1 MVNDG
6 YLDAALEQFVEHLV
20 VERGLAPL
28 TLEAY
33 ASDLAGLRAFL
44 PTLGRE
50 RWDQVTLPDLQSF
63 LDHLEGQGVGPR
75 SRARKLSA
83 VRQFYRFLL
92 REGLAANNPLEWLDS
107 PKLPKGLPKVLGL
120 EEVDRLLAAPDP
132 ATPLGQRDDAM
143 LELLYATGLR
153 VSELVGLTVPQL
165 DLRRGVVR
173 VQGKGSK
180 ERLVPMVFRAVEKV
194 QLYLQHIRPVLLKGQ
209 KTQRLFLN
217 RSGRGLSRQ
226 GFWKI
231 LKGYAR
237 QAELPPHLSPHTLR
251 HSFATHLLWRG
262 ADLRALQLLLGHA
275 DISTTQIYTH
285 LHTARLQEIHQQAH
299 PRG

>member
-1 MVNDG
+1 
-6 YLDAALEQFVEHLV
+6 
-20 VERGLAPL
+20 
-28 TLEAY
+28 
-33 ASDLAGLRAFL
+33 
-44 PTLGRE
+44 
-50 RWDQVTLPDLQSF
+50 
-63 LDHLEGQGVGPR
+63 
-75 SRARKLSA
+75 
-83 VRQFYRFLL
+83 
-92 REGLAANNPLEWLDS
+92 
-107 PKLPKGLPKVLGL
+107 LPKVLGL
-120 EEVDRLLAAPDP
+120 EEVERLLAAPDP

-173 VQGKGSK
+173 VQGKGAK
-180 ERLVPMVFRAVEKV
+180 ERLVPMVFRAVEKL
-194 QLYLQHIRPVLLKGQ
+194 QLYLQHVRPVLLKGQ
-209 KTQRLFLN
+209 KTPRLFLN
-217 RSGRGLSRQ
+217 RSGKGLSRQ

-237 QAELPPHLSPHTLR
+237 QIGLPAHLSPHTLR
-251 HSFATHLLWRG
+251 HSFATHLLWQG
-262 ADLRALQLLLGHA
+262 ADLRALQLMLGHA

>member
-1 MVNDG
+1 MANNG

-44 PTLGRE
+44 PALGRE
-50 RWDQVTLPDLQSF
+50 RWDQVTLPDLQNF
-63 LDHLEGQGVGPR
+63 LDHLEGQGTGPR

-92 REGLAANNPLEWLDS
+92 REGLAVNNPLEWLDS

-120 EEVDRLLAAPDP
+120 EEVERLLAAPDP

-153 VSELVGLTVPQL
+153 VSELVGLTVPQI

-180 ERLVPMVFRAVEKV
+180 ERLVPMIFRAVEKV

-251 HSFATHLLWRG
+251 HSFATHLLWGG

>member
-1 MVNDG
+1 MDQP
-6 YLDAALEQFVEHLV
+6 LEQFLQHLV
-20 VERGLAPL
+20 VERGLAHL
-28 TLEAY
+28 TVEAY
-33 ASDLAGLRAFL
+33 AHDLAGLAAFL
-44 PTLGRE
+44 RAAGQE
-50 RWDQVTLPDLQSF
+50 QWSAVTLEDLQRY
-63 LDHLEGQGVGPR
+63 LEDLEQQGVGPR

-83 VRQFYRFLL
+83 VRQFFRFLL
-92 REGLAANNPLEWLDS
+92 RENLTDHTPLEWLDS

-120 EEVDRLLAAPDP
+120 EEVERLLAAPDP
-132 ATPLGQRDDAM
+132 TTPLGQRDDAM

-173 VQGKGSK
+173 VLGKGAK
-180 ERLVPMVFRAVEKV
+180 ERLVPMVFRAVEKI
-194 QLYLQHIRPVLLKGQ
+194 QLYLQHIRPVLLKNQ
-209 KTQRLFLN
+209 KSQRLFLN
-217 RSGRGLSRQ
+217 RSGTGLSRQ

-237 QAELPPHLSPHTLR
+237 QAGLPPSLSPHTLR
-251 HSFATHLLWRG
+251 HSFATHLLWQG
-262 ADLRALQLLLGHA
+262 ADLRALQLMLGHA

>member
-1 MVNDG
+1 MVNNG

-44 PTLGRE
+44 PTHGRE

-237 QAELPPHLSPHTLR
+237 QAQLPSHLSPHTLR

>member
-1 MVNDG
+1 MDQ
-6 YLDAALEQFVEHLV
+6 ALEQFLQHLV

-33 ASDLAGLRAFL
+33 AHDLARLAAYLHERGRDGWRTI
-44 PTLGRE
+44 TL
-50 RWDQVTLPDLQSF
+50 TDLQDY
-63 LDHLEGQGVGPR
+63 LAYLEQQGVGAR

-83 VRQFYRFLL
+83 IRQLYRFLL
-92 REGLAANNPLEWLDS
+92 REGLADHNPLEWLDA
-107 PKLPKGLPKVLGL
+107 PKLPKGLPKILGL
-120 EEVDRLLAAPDP
+120 EEVERLLAAPDP
-132 ATPLGQRDDAM
+132 TTPLGQRDDAM
-143 LELLYATGLR
+143 LEILYATGLR
-153 VSELVGLTVPQL
+153 VSELVGLTIPQL
-165 DLRRGVVR
+165 DLRRGVIR
-173 VQGKGSK
+173 VVGKGAK

-194 QLYLQHIRPVLLKGQ
+194 NLYLQHVRPLLLKGQ
-209 KTQRLFLN
+209 KTQVLFLN
-217 RSGRGLSRQ
+217 RRGNGLTRQ

-231 LKGYAR
+231 IKGYAR
-237 QAELPPHLSPHTLR
+237 QVGLPPELSPHTLR

-285 LHTARLQEIHQQAH
+285 LHTARLQEIHRQAH

>member
-1 MVNDG
+1 MDQT
-6 YLDAALEQFVEHLV
+6 LQQFLQHLV

-28 TLEAY
+28 TVEAY
-33 ASDLAGLRAFL
+33 AHDLTGLAAFLRAA
-44 PTLGRE
+44 GQE
-50 RWDQVTLPDLQSF
+50 QWSIVTLEDLQGY
-63 LDHLEGQGVGPR
+63 LGDLEQQGVGPR

-83 VRQFYRFLL
+83 VRQFFRFLL
-92 REGLAANNPLEWLDS
+92 RENLTDHNPLEWLDS
-107 PKLPKGLPKVLGL
+107 PKVPKGLPKVLGL
-120 EEVDRLLAAPDP
+120 EEVERLLAAPDP
-132 ATPLGQRDDAM
+132 TTPLGQRDDAM

-173 VQGKGSK
+173 VLGKGAK
-180 ERLVPMVFRAVEKV
+180 ERLVPMVFQAVEKI
-194 QLYLQHIRPVLLKGQ
+194 QLYLQHIRPVLLKNQ
-209 KTQRLFLN
+209 RSQRLFLN
-217 RSGRGLSRQ
+217 RSGTGLSRQ

-237 QAELPPHLSPHTLR
+237 QAGLPPHLSPHTLR
-251 HSFATHLLWRG
+251 HSFATHLLWQG
-262 ADLRALQLLLGHA
+262 ADLRALQLMLGHA

>member
-1 MVNDG
+1 MTRNDL
-6 YLDAALEQFVEHLV
+6 LDAALEQFIEHLI

-33 ASDLAGLRAFL
+33 ANDLAGLRSFL

-50 RWDQVTLPDLQSF
+50 SWDQITLPDLQSF
-63 LDHLEGQGVGPR
+63 LSHLEGQGVGPR

-83 VRQFYRFLL
+83 VRQFFRFLL

-153 VSELVGLTVPQL
+153 VSELVGLIVPQL

-180 ERLVPMVFRAVEKV
+180 ERLVPMVFRAVEKL
-194 QLYLQHIRPVLLKGQ
+194 QLYLQHIRPVLLQGQ

-237 QAELPPHLSPHTLR
+237 QANLPPHLSPHTLR

>member
-1 MVNDG
+1 MANNG

-44 PTLGRE
+44 PALGRE

-92 REGLAANNPLEWLDS
+92 REGLATNNPLEWLDS

-194 QLYLQHIRPVLLKGQ
+194 QLYLQHIRPVLLQGQ

-237 QAELPPHLSPHTLR
+237 QTELPPHLSPHTLR

>member
-1 MVNDG
+1 MDHV
-6 YLDAALEQFVEHLV
+6 LEQFLHHLV
-20 VERGLAPL
+20 VERGLAAL
-28 TLEAY
+28 TVEAY
-33 ASDLAGLRAFL
+33 AHDLAGLAAFVKQA
-44 PTLGRE
+44 GRE
-50 RWDQVTLPDLQSF
+50 HWRDLNLEDLQRY
-63 LDHLEGQGVGPR
+63 LDDLAQHGVGPR

-83 VRQFYRFLL
+83 VRQFFRFLL
-92 REGLAANNPLEWLDS
+92 REGLATHSPLEWIDS

-120 EEVDRLLAAPDP
+120 EEVDRLLAAPD
-132 ATPLGQRDDAM
+132 ATTPLGQRDDAM

-153 VSELVGLTVPQL
+153 VSELVGLTAAQL

-173 VQGKGSK
+173 VLGKGSK
-180 ERLVPMVFRAVEKV
+180 ERLVPMVFRAVEKL
-194 QLYLQHIRPVLLKGQ
+194 QLYLQHVRPVLLKGQ

-231 LKGYAR
+231 LKGYAK
-237 QAELPPHLSPHTLR
+237 QTGLPSHLSPHTLR
-251 HSFATHLLWRG
+251 HSFATHLLWQG
-262 ADLRALQLLLGHA
+262 ADLRALQLMLGHA

-285 LHTARLQEIHQQAH
+285 LHTARLQEIHHQAH

>member
-1 MVNDG
+1 MANNG

-44 PTLGRE
+44 PALGRE

-63 LDHLEGQGVGPR
+63 LDHLEQQGVGPR

-209 KTQRLFLN
+209 KTQRVFLN

-231 LKGYAR
+231 LKGYSR

>member
-1 MVNDG
+1 MERNG
-6 YLDAALEQFVEHLV
+6 ALEAPQEQFLEHLV
-20 VERGLAPL
+20 VERGLAAL

-33 ASDLAGLRAFL
+33 SHDLTELRQFL
-44 PTLGRE
+44 EVGGRE
-50 RWDQVTLPDLQSF
+50 TWDQASLADLQQF

-83 VRQFYRFLL
+83 IRQFYRFLL
-92 REGLAANNPLEWLDS
+92 REGLASHNPLEWLDS

-120 EEVDRLLAAPDP
+120 EEVDRLLAAPDLS
-132 ATPLGQRDDAM
+132 TPLGRRDDAM

-153 VSELVGLTVPQL
+153 VSELVELTVNRL

-180 ERLVPMVFRAVEKV
+180 ERLVPMVFRAVEKL
-194 QLYLQHIRPVLLKGQ
+194 QHYLAHIRPLLLKGQ
-209 KTQRLFLN
+209 KTQKLFLN
-217 RSGRGLSRQ
+217 RFGRGLSRQ

-237 QAELPPHLSPHTLR
+237 QAGLPAHLSPHTLR
-251 HSFATHLLWRG
+251 HSFATHLLWHG

>member
-1 MVNDG
+1 MD
-6 YLDAALEQFVEHLV
+6 LTLEQFLQHLV

-28 TLEAY
+28 TVEAY
-33 ASDLAGLRAFL
+33 AHDLTGLAAFLRAA
-44 PTLGRE
+44 GQE
-50 RWDQVTLPDLQSF
+50 QWSIVTLEDLQGY
-63 LDHLEGQGVGPR
+63 LGDLEQQGVGPR

-83 VRQFYRFLL
+83 VRQFFRFLL
-92 REGLAANNPLEWLDS
+92 RENLTDHNPLEWLDS
-107 PKLPKGLPKVLGL
+107 PKVPKGLPKVLGL
-120 EEVDRLLAAPDP
+120 EEVERLLAAPDP
-132 ATPLGQRDDAM
+132 TTPLGQRDDAM

-173 VQGKGSK
+173 VLGKGAK
-180 ERLVPMVFRAVEKV
+180 ERLVPMVFQAVEKI
-194 QLYLQHIRPVLLKGQ
+194 QLYLQHIRPVLLKNQ
-209 KTQRLFLN
+209 RSQRLFLN
-217 RSGRGLSRQ
+217 RSGTGLSRQ

-237 QAELPPHLSPHTLR
+237 QAGLPPHLSPHTLR
-251 HSFATHLLWRG
+251 HSFATHLLWQG
-262 ADLRALQLLLGHA
+262 ADLRALQLMLGHA